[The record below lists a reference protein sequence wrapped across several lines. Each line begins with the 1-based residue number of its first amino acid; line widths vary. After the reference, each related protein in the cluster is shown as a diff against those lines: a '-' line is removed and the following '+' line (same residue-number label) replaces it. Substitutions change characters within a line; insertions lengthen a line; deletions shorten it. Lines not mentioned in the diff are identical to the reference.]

1 METLVRTVMRNER
14 KTDLLDRFVLAV
26 GVLSLCLALG
36 GTLMGGNTDVARD
49 TAPELVS
56 AV

>member
-49 TAPELVS
+49 TASEVVS